1 MHNGGNCLTLV
12 QFYSQDFWT
21 QSSLEEKL
29 LGKRE
34 NKAFLKKYLWVLVFE
49 VLVSVVLA
57 FEVLAF
63 EVLAFEVLVFEV
75 LVFEV
80 LDLRS

>member
-1 MHNGGNCLTLV
+1 MGFGNCLTFV
-12 QFYSQDFWT
+12 QLYSQDFWT
-21 QSSLEEKL
+21 QSSLEGKL

-49 VLVSVVLA
+49 VLIFVVLA

-63 EVLAFEVLVFEV
+63 EALAFEALA
-75 LVFEV
+75 FEV